1 MVPLPMRWAHTRDK
15 VQREVVLSNLQATT
29 AVVTCVHHVSNSFSS
44 MFVCSSVC
52 IEGEKEK

>member
-29 AVVTCVHHVSNSFSS
+29 TVVTCVYHVSNSFSS
-44 MFVCSSVC
+44 MFVCSSVY